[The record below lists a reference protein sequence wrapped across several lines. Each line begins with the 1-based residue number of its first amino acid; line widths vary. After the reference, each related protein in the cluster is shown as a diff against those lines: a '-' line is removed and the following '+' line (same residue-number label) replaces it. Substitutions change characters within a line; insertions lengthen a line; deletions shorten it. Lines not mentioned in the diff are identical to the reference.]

1 MVAPRKGRGGLL
13 MSTPPHLLTRMPFH
27 SFIISHLKECIS
39 KLITSKLNL
48 SQTTIQYAVHFQ
60 PASLV
65 FLFVVVL
72 NEGIYITSELLKWI
86 DFVCLKKKKKSEIG
100 MKRCCLPVSRSLS
113 ETNVLGE
120 WNKGSLENVMLLMHS
135 A

>member
-1 MVAPRKGRGGLL
+1 MVAPHKGCGGLL

-86 DFVCLKKKKKSEIG
+86 DFVCLKKKKKIRDWYETLLSP
-100 MKRCCLPVSRSLS
+100 CLSLS
-113 ETNVLGE
+113 LRDKCSWRME
-120 WNKGSLENVMLLMHS
+120 
-135 A
+135 